1 MSLNAGPPPIPRSRQ
16 VSVTLLAVVVLVA
29 AGAAVA
35 ATAAYFELRGS
46 SGSAGPNSL
55 SVTDDL
61 GRSVSVPHDPE
72 RVAVLSPSIVDSM
85 VRLGLR
91 SHIVGVDCA
100 SPTFG
105 GLGADYDANQTA
117 SWDLTSAMCVQVI
130 PFNSEQL
137 LNVSPQLVLASTI
150 ISQSAVEEIG
160 STLHIPVLILQ
171 PVTVSAILTD
181 VQILTAIF
189 PSGSLGTA
197 LVGSLTAELGSVAA
211 FDAGLS
217 ANDSNLPTVLL
228 TYAVNP
234 QGSTNPGYWT
244 FGPGTFG
251 WSMVELAGG
260 ASATANVTVPWPEV
274 SGSQVL
280 VANPQIVVYGTG
292 FGLDLP
298 QYAQGPDWSSL
309 GAVQGGHSYGID
321 STLITE
327 PGPSMILTGLPTLIH
342 LLYPT
347 ASA

>member
-1 MSLNAGPPPIPRSRQ
+1 MNSTPAVPPRSNQ
-16 VSVTLLAVVVLVA
+16 VSVALFAVVVLVV

-35 ATAAYFELRGS
+35 ATAAYFELRGTAT
-46 SGSAGPNSL
+46 SGGPNSVA
-55 SVTDDL
+55 VTDDL
-61 GRSVSVPHDPE
+61 GRAVSVPRDPA

-85 VRLGLR
+85 ARLGLR

-100 SPTFG
+100 SPSFG

-117 SWDLTSAMCVQVI
+117 AWNLTSAMCVQVI

-160 STLHIPVLILQ
+160 ATLHIPVVILQ

-181 VQILTAIF
+181 VQTLMSIF
-189 PSGSLGTA
+189 PTGTLGTA
-197 LVGSLTAELGSVAA
+197 LVASLTAELGKVAG

-217 ANDSNLPTVLL
+217 LNDSSLATVLL

-234 QGSTNPGYWT
+234 EGSTNPGYWT

-274 SGSQVL
+274 SGPQVL
-280 VANPQIVVYGTG
+280 IANPQLVVYGTG
-292 FGLDLP
+292 FGLALP

-309 GAVQGGHSYGID
+309 TAVQSGHAYGID

-327 PGPSMILTGLPTLIH
+327 PGPSMILTGLPSLIH

-347 ASA
+347 ASP